1 MKESKENETNLV
13 RRNRS
18 QHSRVRNTHFGSS
31 WIRRTP
37 PYNPQE
43 PRGSCNAL
51 GSHQIRSNCFRQHL
65 DETGSVTAE
74 FAIVLPGV
82 LILLYLAISVMGIQS
97 SRIGLVELAAEC
109 SRALARGESEAV
121 VEQLIQESGRSI
133 ASNPAYSD
141 LSVCVELVQIHR
153 IQALGTLFP
162 LELKEVQCA
171 RKGGL

>member
-18 QHSRVRNTHFGSS
+18 QHSRVCDPHFGSS
-31 WIRRTP
+31 GLRRP
-37 PYNPQE
+37 AAYNSEKPG
-43 PRGSCNAL
+43 GSSHAI

-65 DETGSVTAE
+65 DEAGSVTAE

-82 LILLYLAISVMGIQS
+82 LILLYLAISVMGIQA

-109 SRALARGESEAV
+109 SRALARGESDAV
-121 VEQLIQESGRSI
+121 LQQLIQESGRSI
-133 ASNPAYSD
+133 TSYPVYSD
-141 LSVCVELVQIHR
+141 LSVCVELVQVNR
-153 IQALGTLFP
+153 IQALGTVFP
-162 LELKEVQCA
+162 LELKEAQCA